1 MELLVEEKVAAR
13 RIKVKQVEKTGDA
26 VAAAKAVYEPVDYR
40 FERKFFVSDLTKR
53 EILDII
59 RLHPAMFAE
68 IYHERFVNN
77 IYFDTLTFD
86 NYFAAMD
93 GLAHRE
99 KNRIRW
105 YGDLVGPIGK
115 PVLERKI
122 KDGMVGRKENYP
134 LVPFAL
140 DENYTFNTSIEV
152 FKNSVLPEKLKI
164 ELMALL
170 PTLFNRYRRR
180 YFQSANRRY
189 RITLDT
195 DLEFYR
201 PKPYDNTFLGKWTD
215 RENVIVELKYA
226 NAKDSNADL
235 ISRHFPFRVTK
246 SSKYCM
252 GIDRFYL

>member
-1 MELLVEEKVAAR
+1 MSLLVEEEVAAPR
-13 RIKVKQVEKTGDA
+13 VKIKKVQATGDA
-26 VAAAKAVYEPVDYR
+26 VAAAKAVYEPIDYR

-53 EILDII
+53 EILDVI

-68 IYHERFVNN
+68 IYCERFVNN
-77 IYFDTLTFD
+77 IYFDTLAYD
-86 NYFAAMD
+86 NYFAAVD

-99 KNRIRW
+99 KCRIRW
-105 YGDLVGPIGK
+105 YGDLVGHINK

-122 KDGMVGRKENYP
+122 KDGMVGRKENYS
-134 LVPFAL
+134 LAPFAL
-140 DENYTFNTSIEV
+140 DENYTFNTTVEV
-152 FKNSVLPEKLKI
+152 FKNSALPEKLKI
-164 ELMALL
+164 ALISL
-170 PTLFNRYRRR
+170 QPTLFNRYRRR

-189 RITLDT
+189 RITMDT
-195 DLEFYR
+195 DLEYYR
-201 PKPYDNTFLGKWTD
+201 PMRHDNTFLDKWTD

-252 GIDRFYL
+252 GIERFYL